1 MLSVGVALMQR
12 EWGRCVCSG
21 PAERKPIRCGGKE
34 EMKSNKLII
43 TLILSCAAIVCI
55 PLGAW
60 AQTIVTGGFSG
71 TITDPTGATIPGAAL
86 SLSSKATGETATSAT
101 GAHGEYAFS
110 LLKPGEYTLTVKKD
124 GFKTSSRTITVLLG
138 QNLTANVALELG
150 SGNTI
155 VEVNELPPLLQTENA
170 NITTTFDTRTVQ
182 NIPNPGNDITYI
194 AQTAP
199 GISMNTSSGN
209 GFGNFSAFGLPGTS
223 NLFTVNGNDYNDPF
237 LNLNNSGASNL
248 LLGGNDVQ
256 EVAVVSNGYTGQYG
270 RQAGAQVDYSTRSGT
285 NAFHGS
291 ANYYYTGSSLNAE
304 DYFLKASQ
312 QPKPFQN
319 NNQWA
324 ADFGGPIK
332 KDKAYFFVDTEG
344 LRYIFA
350 TATQSFLP
358 TPAFQSFV
366 LSQVPAT
373 ATSFYQQAFA
383 LYNGAKGAAN
393 AVPTANTCPGI
404 GGPSVNALP
413 GGSTDC
419 LGQVTLAGSSGNQE
433 WLLIGR
439 VDYSFSDNDK
449 VFGRVKFDRGTQP
462 TYADPINPAFDAI
475 SHQPQDE
482 GQLIYTHIFSPTVA
496 NNFIFSDLWYSAIF
510 QSTNLSA
517 ANKVFPEILCSS
529 NTSMSCLGAAGGEFP
544 FLFFFPQGR
553 NVEQWQLVDDLSIE
567 HGPHNFKMGVNFR
580 RDDVSDLRASELT
593 NPAAVSTS
601 LAGFAT
607 DAVDT
612 STTLNFALRSPQPLA
627 IYSFGL
633 YFQDEVRVNHKL
645 KLTLALRADRN
656 SGGICQS
663 NCVSVPTQPFQNLSH
678 TASIPF
684 NQMVTAGRGSILR
697 DVEKVVF
704 EPRVGFAWSPFRDKT
719 VIRGGIGL
727 FTDLYPG
734 SILDNFTTNFPEV
747 TSFSIPGGAV
757 NPAEAGC
764 GVNLVQSC
772 NTAFQTAF
780 RGGQTLA
787 QYQAAAPACAAA
799 LPPLFDVTAK
809 TLNPKFVEWNLE
821 VQHTLGTNTLVS
833 LNYVGNHGY
842 DILLTNP
849 YLNAFCSTAVCGS
862 GFTELPVGA
871 APDARVAAVQQLTNA
886 GYSNYYGV
894 TASLQQNL
902 WHGLTARFNYTYS
915 HATDNVSNGGVLPY
929 SSANSIIA
937 QINPSN
943 PNAGYASS
951 DYDLRHQLS
960 ANYVWDLPVKFSNHL
975 LNTLVGGWQIAGTF
989 FYRTGFPFSIV
1000 DGQQSVAFVPNNLTV
1015 NGANLANILFAPPAG
1030 VPTSFGASCATT
1042 RCFSASTFANPNDFN
1057 AFARNAFR
1065 GPGYFNTDMN
1075 LKKTFALNARYR
1087 FTLGANFFNILN
1099 HPNCDPPVSNNLS
1112 SSFGMITTASV
1123 SPTTPYG
1130 AFASAA
1136 EGMRIVQVFAKI
1148 TF

>member
-1 MLSVGVALMQR
+1 MTRKFLNTTCLSILLFFCSAAMLS
-12 EWGRCVCSG
+12 
-21 PAERKPIRCGGKE
+21 
-34 EMKSNKLII
+34 
-43 TLILSCAAIVCI
+43 
-55 PLGAW
+55 
-60 AQTIVTGGFSG
+60 AQTTVTGGLSG
-71 TITDPTGATIPGAAL
+71 TVNDPSGASVPAAAL
-86 SLSSKATGETATSAT
+86 TLANNATADTYSTVTSAA
-101 GAHGEYAFS
+101 GGYVFS
-110 LLKPGEYTLTVKKD
+110 LLKPGDYTLVVKKD
-124 GFKTSSRTITVLLG
+124 GFKASSHKVKVLLG
-138 QNLTANVALELG
+138 QTATVNIAMELG
-150 SGNTI
+150 DTTTT
-155 VEVNELPPLLQTENA
+155 VEVTGGDLLLQTENA
-170 NITTTFDTRTVQ
+170 NIATTFDTRTVQ

-199 GISMNTSSGN
+199 GVSMNTSSGP

-248 LLGGNDVQ
+248 LLGSNDVQ

-270 RQAGAQVDYSTRSGT
+270 RMAGAQIDYSSRSGT

-291 ANYYYTGSSLNAE
+291 ANYYYTGSDLNAE
-304 DYFLKASQ
+304 DTFLKASG

-324 ADFGGPIK
+324 ADYGGPIK

-358 TPAFQSFV
+358 TPAFQNFV
-366 LSQVPAT
+366 LSQVPTA
-373 ATSFYQQAFA
+373 ATSFYQKAFA

-404 GGPSVNALP
+404 GGASVNALP

-419 LGQVTLAGSSGNQE
+419 LGAVTLAGSSGNQE

-462 TYADPINPAFDAI
+462 TYADPINPAFDAV

-482 GQLIYTHIFSPTVA
+482 GQLNYTHIFSPTVA
-496 NNFIFSDLWYSAIF
+496 NNFIFSDLWYSAVF

-517 ANKVFPEILCSS
+517 ANAAFPEILCSS

-544 FLFFFPQGR
+544 VGFFFPQGR

-567 HGPHNFKMGVNFR
+567 RGSHTFKMGINFR
-580 RDDVSDLRASELT
+580 RDDVSDFRASELT
-593 NPAAVSTS
+593 NPAAISTS

-607 DAVDT
+607 DTVNT
-612 STTLNFALRSPQPLA
+612 STTLNFAQSSPQPLA

-633 YFQDEVRVNHKL
+633 YFQDEVRVSRKL

-656 SGGICQS
+656 SGGVCQS
-663 NCVSVPTQPFQNLSH
+663 NCVSIPTLPFQQLSH
-678 TASIPF
+678 DAAIPF
-684 NQMVTAGRGSILR
+684 DQMVTAGQSSILR

-704 EPRVGFAWSPFRDKT
+704 QPRAGFAWSPLGEKT

-727 FTDLYPG
+727 FSDLYPG
-734 SILDNFTTNFPEV
+734 TLLDNFTTNFPEV

-757 NPAEAGC
+757 NPAEAGS
-764 GVNLVQSC
+764 GVNLVQTC
-772 NTAFQTAF
+772 NSAFQTAF
-780 RGGQTLA
+780 HGGQTLA

-809 TLNPKFVEWNLE
+809 TLNPKFVEWNFE
-821 VQHTLGTNTLVS
+821 VQHTVSRNTLVS
-833 LNYVGNHGY
+833 VNYVGNHGY
-842 DILLTNP
+842 NILLTNP
-849 YLNAFCSTAVCGS
+849 YLNAFCTTAICGS

-871 APDARVAAVQQLTNA
+871 SPDARVAAVQQLTNN
-886 GYSNYYGV
+886 GYSNYHGV
-894 TASLQQNL
+894 TASVQQNL

-915 HATDNVSNGGVLPY
+915 HATDNISNGGVLQY
-929 SSANSIIA
+929 SLANSIEA
-937 QINPSN
+937 QINPAN
-943 PNAGYASS
+943 PNAGYASA
-951 DYDLRHQLS
+951 DYDVRHQLS
-960 ANYVWDLPVKFSNHL
+960 ANYVWDLPIKFSNHL
-975 LNTLVGGWQIAGTF
+975 LNSVVGGWQIAGTF
-989 FYRTGFPFSIV
+989 FYRTGFPFSIE
-1000 DGQQSVAFVPNNLTV
+1000 DGQQSVAFVPNNLTA
-1015 NGANLANILFAPPAG
+1015 NGANLANILFAPAAG

-1042 RCFSASTFANPNDFN
+1042 RCFSASSFATPTDFN

-1075 LKKTFALNARYR
+1075 LKKIFALNERYK

-1099 HPNCDPPVSNNLS
+1099 HPNFDNPVSNNLS

-1130 AFASAA
+1130 AFAAAA

-1148 TF
+1148 NF